1 MSEGAVSAGRAP
13 EARSL
18 LLAAIGASVLL
29 VVAYLAL
36 GGGSYEP
43 TAVADP
49 CAAREWRDPEGI
61 EESAEQFALSALD
74 GAACELGV
82 SRETLAVALA
92 TPESR
97 AEFAA
102 EYGVSEAELERA
114 VRSGLRRGIDDA
126 EAAGALSPIVAAGL
140 RSVADRVPVDEALG
154 LIEDAS
160 ELFDGAGGLIEGV
173 GELLP

>member
-1 MSEGAVSAGRAP
+1 M
-13 EARSL
+13 
-18 LLAAIGASVLL
+18 LAAIGASALL

-36 GGGSYEP
+36 GGGDYEP

-102 EYGVSEAELERA
+102 EYGVER
-114 VRSGLRRGIDDA
+114 G
-126 EAAGALSPIVAAGL
+126 
-140 RSVADRVPVDEALG
+140 
-154 LIEDAS
+154 
-160 ELFDGAGGLIEGV
+160 
-173 GELLP
+173 